1 MLVNQLWLSITLCYY
16 VSEQG
21 GVESEPESKLESKL
35 KSGTQLDTCQVRSEK
50 YAFLD
55 TLTP

>member
-1 MLVNQLWLSITLCYY
+1 MP

-21 GVESEPESKLESKL
+21 EMESEPESELESML
-35 KSGTQLDTCQVRSEK
+35 KSGTQLDTCKCQVRSEK